1 MKINKLWY
9 IYIFTCMYKHAWSD
23 IFRNLVSLSRRSYLW
38 KYCAIISGVGGGC
51 LVATNISKLPADSNT
66 ARFPKR
72 YSVIRRQHI
81 YWAYRV
87 LRYVPVKKH
96 NTGKLWQIWRSEDM
110 RQHPKLPDACC
121 RSKVANSKKEI
132 AYYNH
137 VGCSGTDLRR
147 RVWRTIPVPNFVRW
161 LWLAVSP

>member
-1 MKINKLWY
+1 MIYNDIY
-9 IYIFTCMYKHAWSD
+9 IYLYIFMYKHAWSD
-23 IFRNLVSLSRRSYLW
+23 IFRNL
-38 KYCAIISGVGGGC
+38 GVGGGC
-51 LVATNISKLPADSNT
+51 LVATNISKLPADSTT

-81 YWAYRV
+81 YWAYRM

-96 NTGKLWQIWRSEDM
+96 NAGKLWQIWRSEDM